1 VSQTQTASRRRVG
14 VRIVLV
20 IVVLGIAA
28 MWVYVLFIGKAQS
41 PNKLADETWAQ
52 RAEAVCA
59 ATAAQVAALPPARA
73 FRDVTPKSEALRQR
87 AVVGQQATDLL
98 RTQLDQLRALPAPA
112 GRYDER
118 LLEAWFADWE
128 SYLGD
133 RQAHIADWRAGE
145 DQPFAE
151 GVAAGGGPI
160 TDRMDS
166 LAQVN
171 GMPSC
176 EVPLDFG

>member
-1 VSQTQTASRRRVG
+1 VTQTQTATRRRRAVRVALAG
-14 VRIVLV
+14 V
-20 IVVLGIAA
+20 VVAIAA

-41 PNKLADETWAQ
+41 PNKLADETWAE
-52 RAEAVCA
+52 RAEPICR
-59 ATAAQVAALPPARA
+59 ATADRLAALPPARA
-73 FRDVTPKSEALRQR
+73 FRDITPKSEALRQR

-98 RTQLDQLRALPAPA
+98 RAQLEQLRALPAPT
-112 GRYDER
+112 GQYDER
-118 LLEAWFADWE
+118 LLTAWFADWE
-128 SYLGD
+128 AYLGD
-133 RQAHIADWRAGE
+133 RQAHIADWQAGE

-151 GVAAGGGPI
+151 GVAEGGGPI

-171 GMPSC
+171 GMTSC

>member
-1 VSQTQTASRRRVG
+1 VTQAQTAPRRRVG
-14 VRIVLV
+14 LRIVLAA
-20 IVVLGIAA
+20 VVLGIAA

-41 PNKLADETWAQ
+41 PNKLADETWAE
-52 RAEAVCA
+52 RAEPICA
-59 ATAAQVAALPPARA
+59 ATAHRVNALPPARD
-73 FRDVTPKSEALRQR
+73 FRDITPKSEALRQR

-98 RTQLDQLRALPAPA
+98 RAQLDQLRALAPPT
-112 GRYDER
+112 GQYDER
-118 LLEAWFADWE
+118 LLAAWFADWE

-133 RQAHIADWRAGE
+133 RQVHIADWQAGQ
-145 DQPFAE
+145 DRPFAE
-151 GVAAGGGPI
+151 GVAEGGGPI